1 MRNNSTCTLLIALTA
16 LVLIFLIFSKD
27 RYSTPLNFDT
37 FFGVGSSEPFS
48 NGGLL

>member
-1 MRNNSTCTLLIALTA
+1 MCNNSTATLLIALTA

-37 FFGVGSSEPFS
+37 FFGLDSSNPLS
-48 NGGLL
+48 NGGL

>member
-1 MRNNSTCTLLIALTA
+1 MCNSSTSTLLIALTA

-37 FFGVGSSEPFS
+37 FFGLDSSSPFS
-48 NGGLL
+48 NGGL

>member
-1 MRNNSTCTLLIALTA
+1 MRTDSTCTLIIALTA

-37 FFGVGSSEPFS
+37 FFGVGGSSPFS